1 MSEEHRYISSTVFEK
16 NTLKELGMG
25 LYGLR
30 HDKGVSLENFAH
42 MLGESAEA
50 IEKIELG
57 IYSPE
62 EDVDFD
68 LVLKIV
74 RYFNAKIEMTIF
86 S

>member
-1 MSEEHRYISSTVFEK
+1 MNEVHRYISSTVFEK

-30 HDKGVSLENFAH
+30 HNKGMSLEEFSNA
-42 MLGESAEA
+42 MGEPMAA

-57 IYSPE
+57 MYSPE
-62 EDVDFD
+62 EEVDFD